1 MIRFCINCKF
11 FDQEEK
17 CCVLFGS
24 KNTGAICG
32 FHDYAPGVLNAE
44 HEFNLNMEGSEM
56 EAYVLILES
65 LISELTG
72 VLLGDVKNA
81 DRINKLCASAK
92 QFVTKE
98 QGQYFSRVS
107 GTCTRAFRYSE
118 RFGGG
123 SFSSKSSRMINAHIN
138 YLASKYMEIVINM

>member
-1 MIRFCINCKF
+1 MIRFCINCKYF
-11 FDQEEK
+11 KEK

-24 KNTGAICG
+24 QNTGAICG

-44 HEFNLNMEGSEM
+44 HEFNLTMEGSEM
-56 EAYVLILES
+56 ESYVLILES

-118 RFGGG
+118 RFGVG
-123 SFSSKSSRMINAHIN
+123 FSPKASRTINAHIN